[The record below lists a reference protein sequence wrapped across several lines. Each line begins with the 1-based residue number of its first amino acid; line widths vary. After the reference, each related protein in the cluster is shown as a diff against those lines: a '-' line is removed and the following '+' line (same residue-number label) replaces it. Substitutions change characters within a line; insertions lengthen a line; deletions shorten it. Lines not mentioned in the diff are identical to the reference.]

1 MISRK
6 AQTKIMKVFAVFI
19 IIAMVL
25 FLIGPAIVTF

>member
-6 AQTKIMKVFAVFI
+6 GQVKIMKVFAVFI

-25 FLIGPAIVTF
+25 FLVGPGMLF